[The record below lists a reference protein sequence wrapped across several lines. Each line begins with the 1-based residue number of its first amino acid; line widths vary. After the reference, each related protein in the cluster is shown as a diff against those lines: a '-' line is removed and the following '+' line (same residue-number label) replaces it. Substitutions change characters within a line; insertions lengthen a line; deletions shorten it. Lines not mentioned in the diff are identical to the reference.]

1 MANLDPRIEAI
12 RTKYSLAREDFWEL
26 PQKKGTWL
34 AKHAALEAVAVQAKI
49 EFLAPQ
55 VLEADSQNKVVALC
69 VTGTLDQRSEW
80 SIGEASPANNKNAYP
95 YAMAEKRGKDRV
107 ILKLVGLHGL
117 VYSEEEADDFK
128 APPPAN
134 GNGNG
139 HANPPPKAA
148 DEDIIQGTRNWIDK
162 QKDIII
168 EFSDMDQLEGWL
180 KKNATYGARE
190 GNWDRPTPS
199 STLDKLLKFDPKLF
213 NELKKYYLEK
223 LVEI

>member
-26 PQKKGTWL
+26 PQKKGAWL

-80 SIGEASPANNKNAYP
+80 SIGEASPSNNKNAYP

-128 APPPAN
+128 ASSNGSVPA
-134 GNGNG
+134 
-139 HANPPPKAA
+139 PRP
-148 DEDIIQGTRNWIDK
+148 RNL
-162 QKDIII
+162 
-168 EFSDMDQLEGWL
+168 MD
-180 KKNATYGARE
+180 
-190 GNWDRPTPS
+190 PS
-199 STLDKLLKFDPKLF
+199 SSIAEWALDYCARQKTILMNCTTVAEVQEWAESQMGDLK
-213 NELKKYYLEK
+213 ELKKHALELWSDLRK
-223 LVEI
+223 FKENRIGNINLEGIAAE